1 MSFKFSTG
9 QAVEYKPNG
18 GMLGLYTV
26 IRQMPE
32 EFRAFDRKYRIKSDQ
47 EGFERTVLECDLQ
60 ESNGRHRIMRQW
72 RPCAGRV
79 ADSFPSRTELRRQT
93 KRRDRRHFHHLFE
106 VAPRA
111 GFRTSDRSINSREL
125 YR

>member
-60 ESNGRHRIMRQW
+60 ESE
-72 RPCAGRV
+72 RPPSHYAAV
-79 ADSFPSRTELRRQT
+79 APMRRQGG
-93 KRRDRRHFHHLFE
+93 R
-106 VAPRA
+106 
-111 GFRTSDRSINSREL
+111 
-125 YR
+125 

>member
-9 QAVEYKPNG
+9 QAVEYKPTG

-32 EFRAFDRKYRIKSDQ
+32 EFRAFDRKYRIKSEH

-60 ESNGRHRIMRQW
+60 ESE
-72 RPCAGRV
+72 RPQSHYATV
-79 ADSFPSRTELRRQT
+79 LPMRRQGG
-93 KRRDRRHFHHLFE
+93 R
-106 VAPRA
+106 
-111 GFRTSDRSINSREL
+111 
-125 YR
+125 

>member
-9 QAVEYKPNG
+9 QAVEYKPTG

-32 EFRAFDRKYRIKSDQ
+32 EFRAFDRKYRIKSEH

-60 ESNGRHRIMRQW
+60 ELEKPESLYATVLPM
-72 RPCAGRV
+72 
-79 ADSFPSRTELRRQT
+79 RRQGG
-93 KRRDRRHFHHLFE
+93 R
-106 VAPRA
+106 
-111 GFRTSDRSINSREL
+111 
-125 YR
+125 

>member
-9 QAVEYKPNG
+9 QAVEYKPTG

-32 EFRAFDRKYRIKSDQ
+32 EFRAFDRKYRIKSEQ

-60 ESNGRHRIMRQW
+60 ELEQPESLYAKVLPM
-72 RPCAGRV
+72 
-79 ADSFPSRTELRRQT
+79 RRQGG
-93 KRRDRRHFHHLFE
+93 R
-106 VAPRA
+106 
-111 GFRTSDRSINSREL
+111 
-125 YR
+125 

>member
-9 QAVEYKPNG
+9 QAVEYKPTG

-32 EFRAFDRKYRIKSDQ
+32 EFRAFDRKYRIKSEQ

-60 ESNGRHRIMRQW
+60 EWNSLNRSMPKCCRCAGKAAANRIGV
-72 RPCAGRV
+72 CAGRDV
-79 ADSFPSRTELRRQT
+79 LASD
-93 KRRDRRHFHHLFE
+93 RDRATTFLTRGPWIE
-106 VAPRA
+106 
-111 GFRTSDRSINSREL
+111 SQQ
-125 YR
+125 

>member
-32 EFRAFDRKYRIKSDQ
+32 EFRAFDRKYRIKSEQ

-60 ESNGRHRIMRQW
+60 ESQL
-72 RPCAGRV
+72 P
-79 ADSFPSRTELRRQT
+79 PSHYAAVVPMRRQGG
-93 KRRDRRHFHHLFE
+93 R
-106 VAPRA
+106 
-111 GFRTSDRSINSREL
+111 
-125 YR
+125 

>member
-9 QAVEYKPNG
+9 QAVEYKPTG

-32 EFRAFDRKYRIKSDQ
+32 EFRAFDRKYRIKSEQ

-60 ESNGRHRIMRQW
+60 EEKPESLYAKVLPM
-72 RPCAGRV
+72 
-79 ADSFPSRTELRRQT
+79 RRQGG
-93 KRRDRRHFHHLFE
+93 R
-106 VAPRA
+106 
-111 GFRTSDRSINSREL
+111 
-125 YR
+125 